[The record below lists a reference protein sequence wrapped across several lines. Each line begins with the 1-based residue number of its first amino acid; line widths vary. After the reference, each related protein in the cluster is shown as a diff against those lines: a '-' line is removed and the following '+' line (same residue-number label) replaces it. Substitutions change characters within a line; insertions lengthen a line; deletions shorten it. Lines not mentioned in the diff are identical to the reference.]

1 MILARKNRKDP
12 LYSLASFLFPI
23 KCKDKES
30 RHRALLLNR
39 KNRQEKKH
47 KEARWN
53 MNNMNRK
60 KDIMKK
66 LKGSFRVYEK
76 GHNLK
81 IMK

>member
-1 MILARKNRKDP
+1 MRNRKDP
-12 LYSLASFLFPI
+12 LYSLASFLFLFPI
-23 KCKDKES
+23 KCKES

-53 MNNMNRK
+53 MNMNRK

-66 LKGSFRVYEK
+66 LKGSFRVSWK
-76 GHNLK
+76 K
-81 IMK
+81 A